1 MPSTFKIYTKTSIRI
16 QKVWL
21 LQSNAFQEAALLQQI
36 PKEFHCKTL
45 QSSGWKRS
53 RCLITGSRVRT
64 ERERRKISVIS
75 STRKDVVTEGEKQEK
90 GRRRGKGE
98 KHLTPLMNRSTNIKK
113 THKTRPASIPQSYS
127 SVLIFLHLKLK
138 DTQRTANCVHLKQN
152 SGYAGHYHTVERY
165 YPPVTSSCSY
175 QTVFL
180 QGEWGRKEILS
191 GTAQNEEK
199 KDC

>member
-1 MPSTFKIYTKTSIRI
+1 MW
-16 QKVWL
+16 WL
-21 LQSNAFQEAALLQQI
+21 RERNR
-36 PKEFHCKTL
+36 
-45 QSSGWKRS
+45 KR
-53 RCLITGSRVRT
+53 GGGE
-64 ERERRKISVIS
+64 EREKNISHHWWTEAQTSRKHIKQGQHQFHKVIL
-75 STRKDVVTEGEKQEK
+75 QF
-90 GRRRGKGE
+90 
-98 KHLTPLMNRSTNIKK
+98 
-113 THKTRPASIPQSYS
+113 SYS
-127 SVLIFLHLKLK
+127 STLLRELRELK